1 MSRRRLLSVIG
12 AVVGSTGLAMLV
24 PAIAAL
30 IYREYGD
37 ALQIGLAGVVTVAAG
52 VTAWLYGKSEARAQL
67 TAREGFVIVGMTWIA
82 MTFFGTLPYIFTG
95 EIMNITDAF
104 FETAAG
110 YSTTGASIVPDPGE
124 LPKGILL
131 WRALTQWMGGMGIIV
146 LSVAI
151 LPLLGVGG
159 VELAR
164 AESPGPTPDRLTP
177 RFRETAKRLWL
188 VYVVFTVAEAL
199 LLWAGDMTLF
209 EAIAHAFTTMSTGGF
224 GTDVQSMAGFS
235 SYAQWVVIVFMF
247 LAGTSFALHFR
258 ALTKPRDYLRNAEF
272 RLYSGIVIVATLI
285 AVIGTWADEIGD
297 IIRDSLFTMTSLV
310 TTTGYA
316 TADFGIWPASLQI
329 MVFGLMFVGGMA
341 GSTGGS
347 MKPYRLGVLYQASKT
362 DLRKVI
368 HPRGIFIV
376 RLGRDVVPDE
386 IIKSVQ
392 SFFLLYMFIFMTGT
406 LAFGIIADISGSGFD
421 LVSSASAVASSFGNV
436 GPGLGAVGPSSNYVA
451 VPEAGKWLLSFLM
464 IVGRLEIFPVVLL
477 FTRELWRR

>member
-1 MSRRRLLSVIG
+1 MSIRRLLGVIG
-12 AVVGSTGLAMLV
+12 AVVGAIGSAMAIPVLV
-24 PAIAAL
+24 AL
-30 IYREYGD
+30 IYREYTD
-37 ALQIGLAGVVTVAAG
+37 ALQITVAAG
-52 VTAWLYGKSEARAQL
+52 VTVAIGGWAWRYGRSEKTQL
-67 TAREGFVIVGMTWIA
+67 TAREGFAIVGLSWIA
-82 MTFFGTLPYIFTG
+82 LTFFGTLPYIFTG
-95 EIMNITDAF
+95 AIGSFTDAF

-110 YSTTGASIVPDPGE
+110 FSTTGASIVPDPGE
-124 LPKGILL
+124 MARGILF
-131 WRALTQWMGGMGIIV
+131 WRAFTQWIGGMGIIV

-188 VYVVFTVAEAL
+188 VYLGFTVAEAL
-199 LLWAGDMTLF
+199 LLWAGDMTLY
-209 EAIAHAFTTMSTGGF
+209 EAVAHSLTTMSTGGF
-224 GTDVQSMAGFS
+224 GTDVQSLGGFS
-235 SYAQWVVIVFMF
+235 AYAQWVVIVFML

-258 ALTKPRDYLRNAEF
+258 ALRRPRDYLRNAEF
-272 RLYSGIVIVATLI
+272 RLYTGIIVVASLV

-297 IIRDSLFTMTSLV
+297 VIRDGLFTVTSVV

-316 TADFGIWPASLQI
+316 TADFGAWPAALQI

-341 GSTGGS
+341 GSTGGA
-347 MKPYRLGVLYQASKT
+347 MKPYRLGVLYQASKA

-368 HPRGIFIV
+368 HPRGIFVV
-376 RLGRDVVPDE
+376 RLGREVVPDQ
-386 IIKSVQ
+386 IVQSVQ

-406 LAFGIIADISGSGFD
+406 LAFGIIADMAGAGFD

-436 GPGLGAVGPSSNYVA
+436 GPALGALGPTSNYVL
-451 VPEAGKWLLSFLM
+451 VPDAGKWLLSFLM
-464 IVGRLEIFPVVLL
+464 IVGRLEIFPVILL